1 MISAYFLSATQRPS
15 SRRRTRRLLPTPRLA
30 LAGLLLAG
38 AVFADAP
45 IRLNTHQQAPLS
57 FRKDNGAADG
67 LAVQVVQC
75 ALKQLQRSYTIA
87 FLPWPRAQWQVQ
99 HQQADAFF
107 TATPSAERDGYAVL
121 SASILPYERRWYL
134 LKDYPLS
141 PSSGDFKLQART
153 AAFNGSNMDDWLRE
167 HGYQLTSTPPNSEQ
181 LVRMLLNRR
190 VDAILGNAYVVD
202 ALIAKMGVQEQLR
215 SELAQSLPF
224 GVYFGKAF
232 LARESPQFLTQFN
245 HAVQTCRAK

>member
-1 MISAYFLSATQRPS
+1 MTAAHFLSKAAQRLPRRHACPS
-15 SRRRTRRLLPTPRLA
+15 PIRRVL

-38 AVFADAP
+38 AAAADPP

-57 FRKDNGAADG
+57 FRKEDGSADG

-75 ALKQLQRSYTIA
+75 ALKQLQRPYSIA

-121 SASILPYERRWYL
+121 SAPILPYERRWYL
-134 LKDYPLS
+134 LKDNPQS
-141 PSSGDFKLQART
+141 PSGSDFKRQGRT

-181 LVRMLLNRR
+181 LVKMLLSRR

-245 HAVQTCRAK
+245 RAVQTCRAK